1 MKLEEIFEFDANA
14 YAASAAQKSIQDL
27 RQQEIVK
34 TRQIIKSDTSVVT
47 DAITAVAT
55 GGATVLKPIYSA
67 RSSEV
72 ATAKLK
78 VIQAELTRRG
88 IPLHQPDEAD
98 QNAAALGII
107 AGEVGGEAFDGVM
120 PDTVPE
126 AALGPV
132 LGGMAVEEGADG
144 AAAEYTD
151 KLPSSR
157 CSRANLKKHHR
168 LRCDGCGWF
177 FDSSFA
183 DYLRRLILGITWE

>member
-1 MKLEEIFEFDANA
+1 MKLEEVFEFDANA
-14 YAASAAQKSIQDL
+14 YAASAVQKNIKEL

-34 TRQIIKSDTSVVT
+34 TRQIIKSDTSAVT

-78 VIQAELTRRG
+78 IIQAELTRRRV
-88 IPLHQPDEAD
+88 PLHQPDEAD

-107 AGEVGGEAFDGVM
+107 AGEVGGDVFDGAM
-120 PDTVPE
+120 PDTVSE

-144 AAAEYTD
+144 VAAEYSD
-151 KLPSSR
+151 KLPPNR
-157 CSRANLKKHHR
+157 CSRASLKKHHR

-183 DYLRRLILGITWE
+183 DYLRE